1 MSKKY
6 TLAEEFMSDEDFRHW
21 VLKPQP
27 ESNLFWNT
35 WMKNNPDQV
44 KEILLAKELILKLDF
59 NNTEANQEHHDRV
72 LSNILKGDYSDK
84 QRKYPKRGHG
94 IYPFKR
100 YFQLAAVVILAWF
113 LYVILFSV
121 SNDIN
126 TDATQSKK
134 FVVKENPS
142 GRKSQIFLPD
152 GSAVWLNAES
162 RIEYHEDEVN
172 KRRLVRLTGEAFFD
186 VAKDHQRAFVVTT
199 SNCAIT
205 AVGTQF
211 NVRAFPEDIDH
222 KISLHEGI
230 VSVKFMEGEGLLLN
244 PSEAVNVSQTHGIGR
259 KIIFNPKNDLDWKVG
274 LLYFENASFPEVIRK
289 LERWYGKQFIVIND
303 DRIGKWAFSSEFHN
317 ETLVNVL
324 ETISYAKGF
333 KYKIDD
339 KTVKLTF

>member
-1 MSKKY
+1 
-6 TLAEEFMSDEDFRHW
+6 
-21 VLKPQP
+21 
-27 ESNLFWNT
+27 
-35 WMKNNPDQV
+35 MKNNPDQV

-59 NNTEANQEHHDRV
+59 NNKEADQEQHDRV
-72 LSNILKGDYSDK
+72 LSNILKGDYSSK
-84 QRKYPKRGHG
+84 QRKSHNHG
-94 IYPFKR
+94 QGIFQLKR

-113 LYVILFSV
+113 LYVMLFSI
-121 SNDIN
+121 SNISNKD
-126 TDATQSKK
+126 TTLSKN

-162 RIEYHEDEVN
+162 KIEYLEDKVN
-172 KRRLVRLTGEAFFD
+172 NRRLVKLAGEAFFD

-199 SNCAIT
+199 SNCSIT

-230 VSVKFMEGEGLLLN
+230 VSVKFTEGEGLLLN
-244 PSEAVNVSQTHGIGR
+244 PSEAVNVSKVGGIGA
-259 KIIFNPKNDLDWKVG
+259 KTIFNPKSDLDWKVG
-274 LLYFENASFPEVIRK
+274 LLYFENASFPAVIRK
-289 LERWYGKQFIVIND
+289 LERWYGMQFIVIGK
-303 DRIGKWAFSSEFHN
+303 DRIGKWEFSSEFHN

-333 KYKIDD
+333 KYQIDE
-339 KTVKLTF
+339 KTVKLIF